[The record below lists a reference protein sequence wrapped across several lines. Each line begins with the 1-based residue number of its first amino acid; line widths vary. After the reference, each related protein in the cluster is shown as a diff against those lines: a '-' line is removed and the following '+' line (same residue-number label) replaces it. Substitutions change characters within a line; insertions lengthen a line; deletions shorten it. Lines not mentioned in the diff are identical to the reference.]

1 MKKFT
6 FGAFAVSIFACF
18 GVFPGSAG
26 AIACVSGTRQESGG
40 NADIGAPTASQE
52 PDIIESIQSLSA
64 DDVVGVVSRHG
75 PKMLIAIIIFVT
87 AWFVGGWVRR
97 GSLRAMTKAKV
108 EQTLAR
114 FISNMA
120 RWAVLILGI
129 VSVLG
134 YLGVETA
141 SFAAILAALG
151 FAIGMALQGSLGN
164 AAAGVMLLL
173 FRPYKV
179 GDLVKVA
186 DVTGVVDEIELFTT
200 TLDTVD
206 KRRIIVPN
214 GEIFG
219 SVIENLTH
227 HGVRRADVDVGVCY
241 GADIDATRA
250 VLEQAA
256 AHIASAQQSPG
267 PTVYLVGLGS
277 SSVDWQVRI
286 WCEPRQ
292 YWNVK
297 ETATRAVKYALDEA
311 GISIPFPQLDV
322 HLGGA
327 MA

>member
-1 MKKFT
+1 MHIVVCSSLLT
-6 FGAFAVSIFACF
+6 RNALGLQTEAPMVTPDQPQ
-18 GVFPGSAG
+18 GEPVPAG
-26 AIACVSGTRQESGG
+26 NGG
-40 NADIGAPTASQE
+40 FIDSVL
-52 PDIIESIQSLSA
+52 SLSF
-64 DDVVGVVSRHG
+64 DDVINVVSMHG
-75 PKMLIAIIIFVT
+75 PKVLIAIVIFAA
-87 AWFVGGWVRR
+87 AWIVGGWVRR
-97 GSLRAMTKAKV
+97 GSLKAMTKAKV

-120 RWAVLILGI
+120 RWSILILGI

-141 SFAAILAALG
+141 SFAAVIAALG

-179 GDLVKVA
+179 GDLVTVA
-186 DVTGVVDEIELFTT
+186 GVTGTVDEIELFTT

-219 SVIENLTH
+219 SVIENMTH
-227 HGVRRADVDVGVCY
+227 HGVRRADVDVGVDY
-241 GADIDATRA
+241 GADIDTTRA
-250 VLEQAA
+250 VLEKAVERIDGA
-256 AHIASAQQSPG
+256 LASPK
-267 PTVYLVGLGS
+267 PTVYLMGLGS
-277 SSVDWQVRI
+277 SSVDWQVRV
-286 WCEPRQ
+286 WCEPKQ

-297 ETATRAVKYALDEA
+297 EAVTRAVKYGLDKA
-311 GISIPFPQLDV
+311 DISIPFPQLDV
-322 HLGGA
+322 HLDGA